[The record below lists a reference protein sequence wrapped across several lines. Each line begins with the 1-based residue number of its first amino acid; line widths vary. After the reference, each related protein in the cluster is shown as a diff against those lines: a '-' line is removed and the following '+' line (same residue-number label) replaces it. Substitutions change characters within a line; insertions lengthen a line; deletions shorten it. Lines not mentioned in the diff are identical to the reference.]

1 METLKIIEDL
11 GNNVFELENG
21 NYFKC
26 DGWNGEA
33 WTDSYYCDE
42 LGYCIP
48 HSEEYTT
55 RPIYELDEEFEEQ
68 YNLVELELWIR

>member
-11 GNNVFELENG
+11 GNRVFELENG

-42 LGYCIP
+42 LGYVMVG
-48 HSEEYTT
+48 SDEYTAK
-55 RPIYELDEEFEEQ
+55 PIYEYDNE
-68 YNLVELELWIR
+68 YDMYDLVELELWVR

>member
-1 METLKIIEDL
+1 METLKIIEEL

-21 NYFKC
+21 SYFKC
-26 DGWNGEA
+26 DGWNGST

-48 HSEEYTT
+48 HSEEYYA
-55 RPIYELDEEFEEQ
+55 RPIYEYDNE
-68 YNLVELELWIR
+68 YDMYDLVELELWVQ